1 MFLGGGDEFITT
13 GILGGESFFFEIQSI
28 NKRIITVFVS
38 THAVSVTK
46 KKRTKLFLS
55 TNV

>member
-28 NKRIITVFVS
+28 NKRNITVFVS

-46 KKRTKLFLS
+46 NKEDKIIS
-55 TNV
+55 